1 MGCCFSVK
9 SVLTASKP
17 PRAGVIQ
24 NGGPFQRFGSS
35 GTLDEM
41 PASTG
46 KFTGSTPVG
55 KTTVQSDTSGTEGS
69 PGSDTDAAEFH
80 RFTSYYGNT
89 ATEDVSLRILRR
101 GVVKFNVN
109 QKQVRGECVGAS
121 RRLLLVVLVV
131 LLLFFWR
138 MRGKLAAVSPQ
149 QRCPWHT

>member
-9 SVLTASKP
+9 SVLTASKTA
-17 PRAGVIQ
+17 RTGGGAQ
-24 NGGPFQRFGSS
+24 NGASFQRFSTLEEQPPTS
-35 GTLDEM
+35 GKY
-41 PASTG
+41 TG
-46 KFTGSTPVG
+46 GTPVG

-109 QKQVRGECVGAS
+109 QKQVRGVAFF
-121 RRLLLVVLVV
+121 LLE
-131 LLLFFWR
+131 
-138 MRGKLAAVSPQ
+138 
-149 QRCPWHT
+149 